1 MTIIPRHIIRYGAH
15 PEKQFLKPPFD
26 KVYDGVLLNA
36 NTVAYATRGIAEFL
50 TQQLKKPF
58 FIDPLVHAFG
68 HSPIHI
74 SKNKNEDTIEP
85 KAAFKALA
93 NYYGDPIL
101 PILGERGLSPEDFS
115 SQEKIEGFCKRVIDF
130 QKNVISNQI
139 SENEEDKYI

>member
-1 MTIIPRHIIRYGAH
+1 MTDIPKHIIRYGAH
-15 PEKQFLKPPFD
+15 PEKEFFKDPFEN
-26 KVYDGVLLNA
+26 VYDGVLLNA

-74 SKNKNEDTIEP
+74 SKNDSKDAVEV

-93 NYYGDPIL
+93 EYYGEPIL
-101 PILGERGLSPEDFS
+101 PILGERGLKPEDFT
-115 SQEKIEGFCKRVIDF
+115 I
-130 QKNVISNQI
+130 QK
-139 SENEEDKYI
+139 K